1 MDMFLN
7 LSKII
12 RIYIMIIII
21 IDLFPLADISI
32 STVFKSERRFSLL
45 HKDTFRVTVSFTVY
59 SKYSMYVYKHK

>member
-1 MDMFLN
+1 
-7 LSKII
+7 
-12 RIYIMIIII
+12 MIIII